1 MEKVKIEIERGQ
13 QNVTKEQI
21 RGLIMWNEKYSI
33 DMGGKG
39 LGFMQEEDWKTKEG
53 SIERKGRNKE
63 GRLQTKEMLRL
74 L

>member
-39 LGFMQEEDWKTKEG
+39 LGFM
-53 SIERKGRNKE
+53 
-63 GRLQTKEMLRL
+63 
-74 L
+74 